1 MKVASPRATA
11 RATPRAAAR
20 ATPRPRTSPRSA
32 PTPPAS
38 PNAAAA
44 DAVRAMLR
52 PGAGG
57 RPAAVPALTVRVGKQ
72 QVGFSNLHKVLYPEA
87 GFTKGQV
94 VEYYLRIAD
103 ALLPHLKNRAL
114 TLKRYP
120 NGVDGFF
127 FYEKNCPSHRPPWL
141 DTANVPTANRVGG
154 INFCL
159 ANDAAS
165 LAWVANLA
173 SLELHTSLARAP
185 KVDRPTMMVFDFDP
199 GPPADILDCCR
210 IAIRMR
216 DRLADLGLQSF
227 AKTSGSKGLHFYVPL
242 NTPCT
247 FDDTKAFSHAMAML
261 LEREDP
267 EHGTSVMKKDLR
279 TGKVFI
285 DWSQNDE
292 HKTTVCVYSLR
303 ARAHP
308 TVSTPVTWAEVE
320 AALSARDGTRLR
332 FEAPD
337 VIARVQKH
345 GDLFEP
351 VLTMKQKLPRT

>member
-1 MKVASPRATA
+1 MKVAAPKKSKARTRASRRESTIS
-11 RATPRAAAR
+11 AAVVAV
-20 ATPRPRTSPRSA
+20 
-32 PTPPAS
+32 
-38 PNAAAA
+38 
-44 DAVRAMLR
+44 DALR
-52 PGAGG
+52 ELILPGG
-57 RPAAVPALTVRVGKQ
+57 RAVSSLPAASIRVGRQ
-72 QVGFSNLHKVLYPEA
+72 EVNLTNLHKVLYPEA
-87 GFTKGQV
+87 GFTKGEV
-94 VEYYLRIAD
+94 IEYYLRIAD
-103 ALLPHLKNRAL
+103 FVLPHLKNRAL

-141 DTANVPTANRVGG
+141 DTANVTTANRIGG

-185 KVDRPTMMVFDFDP
+185 RVERPTMMVFDFDP
-199 GPPADILDCCR
+199 GPPADLIDCCR

-216 DRLADLGLQSF
+216 DRLAHLGLQSF

-247 FDDTKAFSHAMAML
+247 FDDTKEFSRAMAML

-267 EHGTSVMKKDLR
+267 EHVTSVMRKDLR

-292 HKTTVCVYSLR
+292 HKTTVCIYSLR

-308 TVSTPVTWAEVE
+308 TVSTPVTWDEVE
-320 AALSARDGTRLR
+320 ETLESGDPTNLR
-332 FEAPD
+332 FEAHD
-337 VIARVQKH
+337 VIARVARH

-351 VLTMKQKLPRT
+351 VLTMKQKLPKR

>member
-1 MKVASPRATA
+1 MRTATA
-11 RATPRAAAR
+11 RPAVRKPTGAGDVAR
-20 ATPRPRTSPRSA
+20 
-32 PTPPAS
+32 
-38 PNAAAA
+38 AAA
-44 DAVRAMLR
+44 DAVAAIAGSGRK
-52 PGAGG
+52 GAGVA
-57 RPAAVPALTVRVGKQ
+57 PAASTLRIGRQ
-72 QVGFSNLHKVLYPEA
+72 QVVFSNLHKVLYPQA
-87 GFTKGQV
+87 GFTKGNV
-94 VEYYLRIAD
+94 LEYYLRVAD
-103 ALLPHLKNRAL
+103 TVLPHLKHRAL

-127 FYEKNCPSHRPPWL
+127 FYEKNCPAHRPPWI
-141 DTANVPTANRVGG
+141 DTANVPTANRAGG

-159 ANDAAS
+159 ANDAAT

-185 KVDRPTMMVFDFDP
+185 RVERPTMMVFDFDP
-199 GPPADILDCCR
+199 GPDMDILDCGR
-210 IAIRMR
+210 IAVRMR
-216 DRLADLGLQSF
+216 DRLANLGLRSF

-267 EHGTSVMKKDLR
+267 GHVTSVMRKDLR
-279 TGKVFI
+279 VGKVFI

-292 HKTTVCVYSLR
+292 HKTTVCPYSLR

-308 TVSTPVTWAEVE
+308 TVSTPVTWDEVE
-320 AALSARDGTRLR
+320 KAMEAGEPDRLR
-332 FEAPD
+332 FEAAD
-337 VIARVQKH
+337 VVARVEKL

-351 VLTMKQKLPRT
+351 VLTLKQKLPKA

>member
-1 MKVASPRATA
+1 MRTVAPR
-11 RATPRAAAR
+11 RPGKKPAAASR
-20 ATPRPRTSPRSA
+20 APSDNP
-32 PTPPAS
+32 
-38 PNAAAA
+38 AA
-44 DAVRAMLR
+44 DVVHAIVH
-52 PGAGG
+52 PDGNG
-57 RPAAVPALTVRVGKQ
+57 RVAHAVPATTVRVGRQ
-72 QVGFSNLHKVLYPEA
+72 QVSFSNLHKVLYPQA
-87 GFTKGQV
+87 GFTKGEV

-103 ALLPHLKNRAL
+103 SVLPHLKNRAL

-173 SLELHTSLARAP
+173 SLELHTSLAKAP
-185 KVDRPTMMVFDFDP
+185 RVERPTMMVFDFDP
-199 GPPADILDCCR
+199 GAPADILDCCR
-210 IAIRMR
+210 IALRMR
-216 DRLADLGLQSF
+216 DRLAELGLQSF

-242 NTPCT
+242 NTACT
-247 FDDTKAFSHAMAML
+247 FDDTKAFSHAMAMV

-267 EHGTSVMKKDLR
+267 KRVTSVMRKDLR
-279 TGKVFI
+279 AGKVFI

-303 ARAHP
+303 ARTHP
-308 TVSTPVTWAEVE
+308 TVSTPVTWKEVE
-320 AALSARDGTRLR
+320 SALAARDPSRLR
-332 FEAPD
+332 FEAFD
-337 VIARVQKH
+337 VIDRVQKL
-345 GDLFEP
+345 GDLFAP
-351 VLTMKQKLPRT
+351 VLTLKQKLPRM

>member
-1 MKVASPRATA
+1 MRAATA
-11 RATPRAAAR
+11 TATRRPTVRKPRKAASKI
-20 ATPRPRTSPRSA
+20 PG
-32 PTPPAS
+32 
-38 PNAAAA
+38 AAA
-44 DAVRAMLR
+44 DALVSVMGSGSA
-52 PGAGG
+52 PSGA
-57 RPAAVPALTVRVGKQ
+57 VRVGRQ
-72 QVGFSNLHKVLYPEA
+72 HVTFSNLHKVLYPET
-87 GFTKGQV
+87 GFTKGRAI
-94 VEYYLRIAD
+94 EYYLRIAETI
-103 ALLPHLKNRAL
+103 LPHLKHRAL

-127 FYEKNCPSHRPPWL
+127 FYEKNCPAHRPPWI

-159 ANDAAS
+159 ANDAAT
-165 LAWVANLA
+165 LAWVVNLA

-185 KVDRPTMMVFDFDP
+185 RVERPTMMVFDFDP
-199 GPPADILDCCR
+199 GPDTDIIDCCR
-210 IAIRMR
+210 IAVRMR
-216 DRLADLGLQSF
+216 DRLLDLGLKSF

-267 EHGTSVMKKDLR
+267 KHVTSVMRKDLR
-279 TGKVFI
+279 VGKVFI

-292 HKTTVCVYSLR
+292 HKTTVCPYSLR

-308 TVSTPVTWAEVE
+308 TVSTPVTWDEVE
-320 AALSARDGTRLR
+320 AALAAGDAAMLR

-337 VIARVQKH
+337 VVRRVAKH

-351 VLTMKQKLPRT
+351 VLTMKQKLPKQ

>member
-1 MKVASPRATA
+1 MKVAALRRPRKSGSGA
-11 RATPRAAAR
+11 RAAE
-20 ATPRPRTSPRSA
+20 
-32 PTPPAS
+32 PA
-38 PNAAAA
+38 NAVAA
-44 DAVRAMLR
+44 DAIRALLG
-52 PGAGG
+52 PAGNG
-57 RPAAVPALTVRVGKQ
+57 RSATLATTVRVGRQ
-72 QVGFSNLHKVLYPEA
+72 EVNLSNLQKVLYPEA
-87 GFTKGQV
+87 GFTKGEV
-94 VEYYLRIAD
+94 VEYYLRIAGTV
-103 ALLPHLKNRAL
+103 LPHLKDRAL

-173 SLELHTSLARAP
+173 SLELHTSLAKAP

-199 GPPADILDCCR
+199 GPPADIIDCCR

-242 NTPCT
+242 NTACT

-261 LEREDP
+261 LERENP
-267 EHGTSVMKKDLR
+267 EHVTSVMRKDLR

-303 ARAHP
+303 ARTHP
-308 TVSTPVTWAEVE
+308 TVSTPVTWEEVE
-320 AALSARDGTRLR
+320 AAMKSRDGGRLR

-337 VIARVQKH
+337 VIRRVGKL

-351 VLTMKQKLPRT
+351 VLTLKQKLPRT

>member
-1 MKVASPRATA
+1 VKV
-11 RATPRAAAR
+11 ATPRKSKPRARVLSRASAATA
-20 ATPRPRTSPRSA
+20 AV
-32 PTPPAS
+32 
-38 PNAAAA
+38 AAA
-44 DAVRAMLR
+44 DVLRGVIRPNGRAVSSL
-52 PGAGG
+52 
-57 RPAAVPALTVRVGKQ
+57 PAATVRIGRQEVN
-72 QVGFSNLHKVLYPEA
+72 VTNLHKVLYPEA
-87 GFTKGQV
+87 GFTKGEV
-94 VEYYLRIAD
+94 IEYYLRIAD
-103 ALLPHLKNRAL
+103 AILPHLKNRAL

-127 FYEKNCPSHRPPWL
+127 FYEKNCPSHRPPWM
-141 DTANVPTANRVGG
+141 DTANVTTANRVGG

-185 KVDRPTMMVFDFDP
+185 QVERPTMMVFDFDP
-199 GPPADILDCCR
+199 GPPADIIDCCR

-216 DRLADLGLQSF
+216 DWLSSLDLRSF

-247 FDDTKAFSHAMAML
+247 FDDTKAFSRAMAMV

-267 EHGTSVMKKDLR
+267 EHVTSVMRKDLR

-292 HKTTVCVYSLR
+292 HKTTVCVYALR

-308 TVSTPVTWAEVE
+308 TVSTPVTWDEVE
-320 AALSARDGTRLR
+320 QTLKSGDAGRLR

-337 VIARVQKH
+337 VIDRVKRL

-351 VLTMKQKLPRT
+351 VLTLKQKLPKG

>member
-1 MKVASPRATA
+1 MKAIAARRPKSQRAPPA
-11 RATPRAAAR
+11 RAPSGN
-20 ATPRPRTSPRSA
+20 P
-32 PTPPAS
+32 
-38 PNAAAA
+38 AA
-44 DAVRAMLR
+44 DAVGALVR
-52 PGAGG
+52 PGGNG
-57 RPAAVPALTVRVGKQ
+57 RVAHAVSATTVRVGRQK
-72 QVGFSNLHKVLYPEA
+72 VSFSNLHKVLYPEA
-87 GFTKGQV
+87 GFTKGEV
-94 VEYYLRIAD
+94 IEYHLRIAH
-103 ALLPHLKNRAL
+103 AMLPHLKNRAL

-120 NGVDGFF
+120 NGIDGFF

-185 KVDRPTMMVFDFDP
+185 RVERPTMMVFDFDP

-216 DRLADLGLQSF
+216 DRLADLGLRSF

-242 NTPCT
+242 NTACT
-247 FDDTKAFSHAMAML
+247 FDDTKAFSHAMAKL
-261 LEREDP
+261 LEREEP
-267 EHGTSVMKKDLR
+267 KHVTSVMRKDLR
-279 TGKVFI
+279 AGKVFI

-303 ARAHP
+303 ARTHP
-308 TVSTPVTWAEVE
+308 TVSTPVTWDEVE
-320 AALSARDGTRLR
+320 SVLASRDPSRLR
-332 FEAPD
+332 FEAFD
-337 VIARVQKH
+337 VVERIERV
-345 GDLFEP
+345 GDLFAP
-351 VLTMKQKLPRT
+351 VLTLKQKLPKS